1 MKKTQKI
8 VALACAG
15 IVAASIAALPISAAT
30 VNSGTTDVKY
40 IAGTVPT
47 DPDNNGNRLVALPAS
62 VTFATGSDPT
72 VNDFN
77 ISLIS
82 KDGTNFPDSVNV
94 EVKAFTNNGLKLK
107 STSVAGIEGN
117 YTASWGGKSL
127 TSAAVDAASAVEVV
141 TFSKANFD
149 TIISENTH
157 TQTGTLTLPQAEM
170 DKLEQ
175 SKPGAVFEDII
186 TFNITDNTDN
196 TNP

>member
-30 VNSGTTDVKY
+30 TSSGTTDVKY

-47 DPDNNGNRLVALPAS
+47 APNGNRLVALPAS
-62 VTFATGSDPT
+62 VTFAKGSAPT

-94 EVKAFTNNGLKLK
+94 EIKAFTQNGLKLK

-127 TSAAVDAASAVEVV
+127 TSAAVDTASAVEVV
-141 TFSKANFD
+141 TFSKANFA

-186 TFNITDNTDN
+186 TFDITDNTDN